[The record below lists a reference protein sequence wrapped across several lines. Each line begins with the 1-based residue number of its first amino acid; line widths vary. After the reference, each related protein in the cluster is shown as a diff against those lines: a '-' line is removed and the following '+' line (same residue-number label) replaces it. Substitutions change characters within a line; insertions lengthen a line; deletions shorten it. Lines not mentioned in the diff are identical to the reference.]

1 MFNDLNNFIR
11 SMCLATVAVVPQ
23 QATLNRGELSRGM
36 SNMENVQFLH
46 SVDSTLHARPNGHG
60 LPAMVASSFESI
72 VGFRS
77 MIFII
82 ALISR

>member
-1 MFNDLNNFIR
+1 
-11 SMCLATVAVVPQ
+11 MCLATVAVVPQ

-46 SVDSTLHARPNGHG
+46 SVDSTLQLRPNGQG

-72 VGFRS
+72 VGFLS
-77 MIFII
+77 VIFII